1 MELIVIQ
8 CQVEIMYSALWWNS
22 NIRGRRLK
30 KNDSLIDSVACDG
43 KLMYLDRLV
52 ELIRIGD
59 NRVKKI
65 ARIEDVMEFI
75 TFIWICTKVFGS

>member
-1 MELIVIQ
+1 
-8 CQVEIMYSALWWNS
+8 
-22 NIRGRRLK
+22 
-30 KNDSLIDSVACDG
+30 
-43 KLMYLDRLV
+43 MYLDRLV